1 MEFRPTALAGV
12 VEIRPEVVRDARG
25 AFVRTFCART
35 FAEQGMELPT
45 AQMALSHN
53 LQRGTLRGLHVI
65 PEAVGEA
72 KLVRCVRGAIFD
84 VAVDLR
90 RNSPSFG
97 RWTGVELTADN
108 YLALF
113 LPRGVAHGYL
123 TLTDA
128 AEVAY
133 QFSAFH
139 RPGLEKGIRWDDP
152 DVVIAWPFAPT
163 VLSDRDRN
171 LPALADSEFAP

>member
-1 MEFRPTALAGV
+1 MRAAHSCGPSVPGHSRSRAWNCPPRKWHSRTISRE
-12 VEIRPEVVRDARG
+12 AR
-25 AFVRTFCART
+25 
-35 FAEQGMELPT
+35 
-45 AQMALSHN
+45 S
-53 LQRGTLRGLHVI
+53 RGLHVI

-72 KLVRCVRGAIFD
+72 KLVRCVRGGIFD

-90 RNSPSFG
+90 PNSPSFG

-139 RPGLEKGIRWDDP
+139 RPGIEKGIRWDDP
-152 DVVIAWPFAPT
+152 DVAIAWPFAPT

>member
-12 VEIRPEVVRDARG
+12 VEIRPDVLRDARG
-25 AFVRTFCART
+25 AFVRTFCARA
-35 FAEQGMELPT
+35 FAEQGLELPT

-53 LQRGTLRGLHVI
+53 LQKGTLRGLHVI
-65 PEAVGEA
+65 PEAIGEA

-90 RNSPSFG
+90 RNAPSFG

-108 YLALF
+108 YVALF

-123 TLTDA
+123 TLTDG

-139 RPGLEKGIRWDDP
+139 RPGIETGIRWDDP
-152 DVVIAWPFAPT
+152 DVAIAWPFAPM

-171 LPALADSEFAP
+171 LPALADSEFAA

>member
-1 MEFRPTALAGV
+1 
-12 VEIRPEVVRDARG
+12 
-25 AFVRTFCART
+25 
-35 FAEQGMELPT
+35 
-45 AQMALSHN
+45 
-53 LQRGTLRGLHVI
+53 
-65 PEAVGEA
+65 
-72 KLVRCVRGAIFD
+72 VRGAVFD
-84 VAVDLR
+84 VAVDVR

-139 RPGLEKGIRWDDP
+139 RPGIEKGIRWDDP
-152 DVVIAWPFAPT
+152 DIAIAWPFAPS
-163 VLSDRDRN
+163 VLSDRDRD
-171 LPALADSEFAP
+171 LPVLAESEFAA